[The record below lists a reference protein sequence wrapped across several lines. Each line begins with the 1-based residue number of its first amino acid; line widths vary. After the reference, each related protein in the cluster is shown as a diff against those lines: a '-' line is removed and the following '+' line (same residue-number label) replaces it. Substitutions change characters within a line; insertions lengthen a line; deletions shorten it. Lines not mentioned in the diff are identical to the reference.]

1 MTVTSPRDEYLLME
15 AARPPIHINKRPPA
29 LWETRAATSSLRMKV
44 LVCGGLAAAGVV
56 LAGTVFGAP
65 SQEPFEI
72 ATLPLRS
79 TLGQREK
86 PDLESMAQSLAL
98 QVQQEAD
105 LKAAGGIQLV
115 LDQTPQHSR
124 TPLSWAMPDWL
135 KQAVAECRVPDSK
148 VKVDVSCLLEK
159 IHEHFKPP
167 QHIAKAHSPS
177 TNNQLAQNEF
187 KAAKEHLSDSSR
199 NALESFT
206 ASVDEIIHDYQNAQY
221 FGAIGL
227 GTPKQEFNVIFDTG
241 SSDLWVPGSK
251 CGWSCL
257 GHSKYNPDKSS
268 SAKAD
273 GRGFEIAYG
282 SGSVRGNLTID
293 KLEIGPIENND
304 QTFGSISDASGLG
317 MTYILS
323 KFDGI
328 FGLGW
333 PSISV
338 ARMKPP
344 IVEFAKKKVIP
355 AAIFA
360 FHLGGKNKE
369 DGELTIGGYHSE
381 DVTGPITWVPLVEED
396 YWSIKLDAVQ
406 IGHADLLRGTAL
418 KAIVDSGTSLLA
430 APKEVTEW
438 LDHML
443 GAYRLPWIPNASFIS
458 CDRIPTLPSLV
469 FVIDGHNFTL
479 APEDYTINVS
489 GTSKPEQ
496 ALDANYGK
504 LYQATPN
511 DPEKLKGVL
520 PCMVGVTP
528 IDVPKPRGPLII
540 LGDIFM
546 RKFYTIFDYDNAQVG
561 IGRASNSH

>member
-1 MTVTSPRDEYLLME
+1 MTVKSPRDEYLLME
-15 AARPPIHINKRPPA
+15 APHPIHTNKSPA
-29 LWETRAATSSLRMKV
+29 PLWETRNNTTGLRVKV
-44 LVCGGLAAAGVV
+44 LIGGALAAIGVV
-56 LAGTVFGAP
+56 LAGSVFGAP
-65 SQEPFEI
+65 SPGPFEI
-72 ATLPLRS
+72 ARLPLQN

-86 PDLESMAQSLAL
+86 PDLDTMAQSLAL
-98 QVQQEAD
+98 KVQQEVD
-105 LKAAGGIQLV
+105 STAAKGIQLMF
-115 LDQTPQHSR
+115 DETRQRSR

-148 VKVDVSCLLEK
+148 VRIDVSCLLEK

-167 QHIAKAHSPS
+167 QHIAQAHSPS

-199 NALESFT
+199 NALETFT
-206 ASVDEIIHDYQNAQY
+206 SSVDEIIHDYQNAQY
-221 FGAIGL
+221 FGAIQL
-227 GTPKQEFNVIFDTG
+227 GSPKQEFNVIFDTG

-257 GHSKYNPDKSS
+257 GHNKYNPDKSS
-268 SAKAD
+268 TARPH
-273 GRGFEIAYG
+273 GHGFEIAYG

-293 KLEIGPIENND
+293 KLGIGPIENTD
-304 QTFGSISDASGLG
+304 QIFGSVSDASGLG

-338 ARMKPP
+338 AGMKSP

-355 AAIFA
+355 AAVFA

-369 DGELTIGGYHSE
+369 DGELTIGGYHTE
-381 DVTGPITWVPLVEED
+381 DVTGPITWVPLIEED

-406 IGHADLLRGTAL
+406 IGHANLVRGIAL

-430 APKEVTEW
+430 APKEVTEM

-489 GTSKPEQ
+489 GQSKPEQ
-496 ALDANYGK
+496 TLDAYNGK
-504 LYQATPN
+504 LYQSTAN
-511 DPEKLKGVL
+511 NPEKLKGVL

-561 IGRASNSH
+561 IGRASNAH